1 MVHTICKPGMTRSR
15 DWPEVFP
22 FKEFGKTMLQPLFHF
37 RKFQIRQ
44 NAHQL
49 GIIES
54 SVVKPIVLCVPLPL
68 SEPEIQT
75 FIRPILHAFLCFRS
89 RRRTILYISRISF
102 HFNDWFVVMVKS
114 SPNALSFPISLLMA
128 KATSFAKVS
137 VVYCCAISLL
147 NKTSPPLRQRHNHN
161 SFS

>member
-1 MVHTICKPGMTRSR
+1 
-15 DWPEVFP
+15 
-22 FKEFGKTMLQPLFHF
+22 MLQPLFHF

-75 FIRPILHAFLCFRS
+75 FIRPFYTHFYVSLTKKNHLI
-89 RRRTILYISRISF
+89 YIENLIPLQRLIRCYGKVLAER
-102 HFNDWFVVMVKS
+102 FVI
-114 SPNALSFPISLLMA
+114 PDQLLMA

>member
-1 MVHTICKPGMTRSR
+1 
-15 DWPEVFP
+15 
-22 FKEFGKTMLQPLFHF
+22 MLQPLFHF

-75 FIRPILHAFLCFRS
+75 FIRPFYTHFYVSLTKKNHLIYIENLIPLQRLIRCYGKVLAERFVIPDQFTYGKSYIFRKSKCGVLLC
-89 RRRTILYISRISF
+89 YI
-102 HFNDWFVVMVKS
+102 
-114 SPNALSFPISLLMA
+114 
-128 KATSFAKVS
+128 
-137 VVYCCAISLL
+137 LL